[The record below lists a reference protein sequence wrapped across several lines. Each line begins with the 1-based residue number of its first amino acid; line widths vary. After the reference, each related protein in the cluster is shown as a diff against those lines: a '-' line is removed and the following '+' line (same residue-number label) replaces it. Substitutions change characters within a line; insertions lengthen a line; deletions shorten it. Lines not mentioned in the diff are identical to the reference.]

1 MAIFS
6 KAHSVA
12 IALAVGL
19 GLGLGC
25 AAGARA
31 QERQPIRL
39 LVGFPPGGSTDTVA
53 RVLADKLRV
62 VLDQPVVVD
71 NRPGAGGRLATG
83 MLKNSA
89 PDGLTYMVAPNAT
102 AIFPTLLYPPTV
114 LRYDLLTDLAPVAM
128 VVSYPLALVVST
140 HVGVSNVKEYVAWVK
155 AHPKEAVFGTAGLG
169 GQTHFTGLQFGK
181 AAGVPL
187 NVVPYKGNGP
197 LATDLLGG
205 QLAAAVMTAGDIIQH
220 QRSGRVKVIG
230 VFASKRSPL
239 MPDVPTVAEQGVKMD
254 AGEAWAAMW
263 APARTPKAEI
273 ERMQAALGKVLAMP
287 EVQHTLMQNATL
299 QPDFRPAAEL
309 GRLQRNELAYWGPVI
324 KASGFTPEQ

>member
-6 KAHSVA
+6 KLRRTGIV
-12 IALAVGL
+12 LAAGL
-19 GLGLGC
+19 GIGW
-25 AAGARA
+25 AAMTAA

-39 LVGFPPGGSTDTVA
+39 LVGVPPGGSTDTVA
-53 RVLADKLRV
+53 RILADKLRI

-83 MLKNSA
+83 MLKNST
-89 PDGLTYMVAPNAT
+89 PDGSTYMVAPNAT
-102 AIFPTLLYPPTV
+102 AIFPTLLYPPAA

-140 HVGVSNVKEYVAWVK
+140 RVGVSNVNEYVAWVK

-181 AAGVPL
+181 AAGVAL

-197 LATDLLGG
+197 LTTDLLGG
-205 QLAAAVMTAGDIIQH
+205 QLAAAVMTAGDILPH

-230 VFASKRSPL
+230 VFAAKRSPL
-239 MPDVPTVAEQGVKMD
+239 MPEVPTVAEQGVKVD
-254 AGEAWAAMW
+254 AAEAWAAVW

-287 EVQHTLMQNATL
+287 EVQHTLTQNAT
-299 QPDFRPAAEL
+299 QHPDFRPAAEL
-309 GRLQRNELAYWGPVI
+309 DRLQRSELAYWGPVI